1 MIATVTGDMNAHM
14 DATGNALGLPATT
27 IDPVKA
33 TLAGNLMTF
42 QQPVLGV
49 MANLLKSADD
59 LLAKGVWYGDSNM
72 DGSDFAAHLPKV
84 NQFAGF

>member
-1 MIATVTGDMNAHM
+1 MATEVFAETCR
-14 DATGNALGLPATT
+14 ALMGKVAVFAPG
-27 IDPVKA
+27 VKA

-72 DGSDFAAHLPKV
+72 DGTDFAAHLPKV